1 MSLPDAHGRSSD
13 GGGGEGGGEGGGRGG
28 GDAVAQAPV
37 NDYLADCELPPLKY
51 SRATMERPPPPM
63 FMFWGHAEGVDK
75 SMLSQWFPSP
85 FTYGGWCGIALPSLC
100 CFNSLWQLLRLR

>member
-13 GGGGEGGGEGGGRGG
+13 GAGGEGGGEGGGRGG

-37 NDYLADCELPPLKY
+37 NDYLADGELPPLKY

-85 FTYGGWCGIALPSLC
+85 FTYGGWCGIALPSLAV
-100 CFNSLWQLLRLR
+100 LL